1 MEIITPKKVIIINN
15 MTKQVI
21 NKTQVIWRERERERE
36 SSIYAI
42 TLGKHQ

>member
-21 NKTQVIWRERERERE
+21 NKTQVIWRERE